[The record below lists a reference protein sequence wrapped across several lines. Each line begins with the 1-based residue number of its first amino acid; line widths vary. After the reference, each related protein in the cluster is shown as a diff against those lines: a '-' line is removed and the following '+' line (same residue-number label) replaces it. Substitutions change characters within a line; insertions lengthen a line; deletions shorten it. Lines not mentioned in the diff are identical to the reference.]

1 MTASAENA
9 KTTFFEALGRLDD
22 KAFAEAERLFLK
34 TLEWAPGHV
43 SSLNNLAVAQFKQGK
58 AREALATYDQLL
70 AQKPDL
76 TEAWVGR
83 GNILTD
89 LGHYDEAGLAFDTAL
104 SIKADSAEA
113 WVGRGNVFNGI
124 KRHHEALS
132 AFDKALSLNPAVA
145 EAWLGRGNLLGQA
158 GQHELALAAF
168 ERALSINDQLPQG
181 WLLQGDVLSELRR
194 YDLAFAAYHK
204 AFLLKPDLPNAE
216 GSRLHCKM
224 QICDWHDFDAE
235 RRRLTASLENGKNN
249 SPIFA
254 WLVMSAS
261 PEKQLQ
267 YARQWTA
274 RTYPAPRQPIWRG
287 ERYRHDRIHV
297 AYVSA
302 DFHEHATA
310 HLMARLFECHDGSKF
325 QWSAISL
332 GPDDGSAMRR
342 RLVGA
347 FERFVDASQLGDDDV
362 ARKIRTT
369 EIDILVDLKGF
380 TQRARPGILARR
392 PAPIQVSY
400 LGYPGT
406 MGATYI
412 DYLIADQVIIPQ
424 TSRIH
429 YAEKIV
435 TLPDSYQAN
444 DPTRPISDKPF
455 TRAACGLPPSGFV
468 FCCFN
473 NSYKILPDIFQSWM
487 RILQAVP
494 GSVLWLL
501 GDNPTAIAN
510 LKSHAAA
517 LGVDAGR
524 LVFAERIA
532 LSDHLAR
539 HRQADLFL
547 DTLPCNAHTT
557 ASDALWAGLPV
568 LSRPGETFAGR
579 VASSL
584 LAAIGLPEL
593 SVATPQAY
601 ERFAIELATEP
612 AKLAEITEKLKRHHF
627 TAPLF
632 DATTFA
638 RNIESAYTTMVQRHA
653 AGLSPDHICV
663 PRQP

>member
-1 MTASAENA
+1 MTAGAEIA
-9 KTTFFEALGRLDD
+9 KATFFEALGRLDG
-22 KAFAEAERLFLK
+22 KAYAEAERLFLK
-34 TLEWAPGHV
+34 TLEWMPGHIA
-43 SSLNNLAVAQFKQGK
+43 SLNNLAVAQFEQGK
-58 AREALATYDQLL
+58 TGEALATYDQLL
-70 AQKPDL
+70 AQKQDL

-83 GNILTD
+83 GNVLTD
-89 LGHYDEAGLAFDTAL
+89 LGRYDEAGLAFDTAL

-113 WVGRGNVFNGI
+113 WVGRGNVLNGV
-124 KRHHEALS
+124 KRHDEARS
-132 AFDKALSLNPAVA
+132 AFDKALSLNPTIA

-158 GQHELALAAF
+158 GQYDLALAAF
-168 ERALSINDQLPQG
+168 EKAFSINNQLPQG
-181 WLLQGDVLSELRR
+181 WLFQGDVLSELKR
-194 YDLAFAAYHK
+194 YDEALAAYHK
-204 AFLLKPDLPNAE
+204 AFVLKPNAPNAE

-224 QICDWHDFDAE
+224 QICDWRDFAAE
-235 RRRLTASLENGKNN
+235 RRRLAASVDKGNNN

-261 PEKQLQ
+261 PERQLQ

-274 RTYPAPRQPIWRG
+274 RTYPASRESIWRG
-287 ERYRHDRIHV
+287 EHYRHDKIRV

-310 HLMARLFECHDGSKF
+310 HLMARLFECHDQLKF
-325 QWSAISL
+325 EWSAISL
-332 GPDDGSAMRR
+332 GPDDASAMRQ

-347 FERFVDASQLGDDDV
+347 FERFVDASQFGDDDV
-362 ARKIRTT
+362 ARQIRTA
-369 EIDILVDLKGF
+369 EVDILVDLKGF
-380 TQRARPGILARR
+380 TQGARPGIFARR

-406 MGATYI
+406 MGVPYI
-412 DYLIADQVIIPQ
+412 DYLIADRMIIPE

-429 YAEKIV
+429 YAEKVV

-455 TRAACGLPPSGFV
+455 TRAACELPAEGFV

-473 NSYKILPDIFQSWM
+473 NSYKILPDVFESWM
-487 RILQAVP
+487 RILKAVP
-494 GSVLWLL
+494 GSTLWLL

-510 LKSHAAA
+510 LRSHAAA
-517 LGVDAGR
+517 LAVNPGR
-524 LVFAERIA
+524 LVFAERMA
-532 LSDHLAR
+532 LPDHLAR
-539 HRQADLFL
+539 HHQADLFL

-593 SVATPQAY
+593 IVATPQAY
-601 ERFAIELATEP
+601 ERLAIELATEP
-612 AKLAEITEKLKRHHF
+612 EKLAAIRQKLARNRL
-627 TAPLF
+627 TTPLF
-632 DATTFA
+632 DARTFA
-638 RNIESAYTTMVQRHA
+638 RHIESAYTAMVQRRA
-653 AGLSPDHICV
+653 AGLSPDHISI
-663 PRQP
+663 PRQS